1 MTLKEILEQTTW
13 RETEASLRRHYC
25 DFEPDEPDGQKAF
38 VSAHRQVFEALREL
52 DPQPDDTVVVVD
64 VEEDGAG
71 LDFHASGVEAATGEY
86 VSLVFT
92 RWEQWLGME
101 VAPSTLEQFFSS
113 DVVAHCLYEMA
124 LVDYDQESIQGCLEE
139 VGRRAD
145 EAMKAGGESALINAE
160 DVFWEEYRHDPE
172 RLAEPGLDL
181 RGRPGRTAKRDGR
194 E

>member
-13 RETEASLRRHYC
+13 PETEASLRRHYC
-25 DFEPDEPDGQKAF
+25 DFEPDEPDDQKAF

-52 DPQPDDTVVVVD
+52 DPQPDDTVIVVD

-92 RWEQWLGME
+92 RWERWLGME
-101 VAPSTLEQFFSS
+101 VAPSTLEQFSSS

-124 LVDYDQESIQGCLEE
+124 FVDYDQESIQGCLEA

-145 EAMKAGGESALINAE
+145 EAMKAGDESALINAE
-160 DVFWEEYRHDPE
+160 DVFWEEYRDDPE